1 MKIAVAV
8 SDESNISPHFG
19 RSASFLVFDV
29 RDGEI
34 LGRETRRN
42 TFTAHARGECSG
54 GNHDD
59 HHAHSHASLAEAL
72 RDCQAVLSYGM
83 GWRAAEA
90 LGQEGIR
97 PFVLEEEC
105 TPERAVTLYLEGK
118 AVPASASSCREHR

>member
-8 SDESNISPHFG
+8 SDESHISPHFG

-29 RDGEI
+29 HEGEI
-34 LGRETRRN
+34 SGRETRHN

-54 GNHDD
+54 DHDE
-59 HHAHSHASLAEAL
+59 HHEHSHASLAEAL
-72 RDCQAVLSYGM
+72 RDCQAVLCYGM

-90 LGQEGIR
+90 LEQEGIR

-105 TPERAVTLYLEGK
+105 TPERAVALYLEGK
-118 AVPASASSCREHR
+118 ALPAGANSCREHR